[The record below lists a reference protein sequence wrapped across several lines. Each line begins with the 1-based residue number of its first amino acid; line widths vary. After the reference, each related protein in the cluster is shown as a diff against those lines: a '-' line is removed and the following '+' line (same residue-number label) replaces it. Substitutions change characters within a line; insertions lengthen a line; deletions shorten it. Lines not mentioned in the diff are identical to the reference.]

1 MLYLYLVRFINKQK
15 DYDVQL
21 LVFDIIKTKINK
33 NYLHKELNYYYENR
47 KKEIRNIINIYLFYQ
62 IFLLRKFNKNIKK
75 NILIIEKKLLNTIN
89 RTISFIDPFY
99 IDFKIFEDNYIK
111 LILSN
116 DIIIHPNFINIILE
130 RLMYSFPI
138 EQNDTLFNQLDKY
151 IYSSNYILL

>member
-62 IFLLRKFNKNIKK
+62 IFLLRKINKNIKN
-75 NILIIEKKLLNTIN
+75 NILIIEKKLLDTIN
-89 RTISFIDPFY
+89 RTISFIDPIY

-138 EQNDTLFNQLDKY
+138 EHNDTLFNQLDKY
-151 IYSSNYILL
+151 IYDSNYILL

>member
-15 DYDVQL
+15 DYDIQL

-33 NYLHKELNYYYENR
+33 DYLHIELNNYYENR

-62 IFLLRKFNKNIKK
+62 IFLLRKFNKNIKN
-75 NILIIEKKLLNTIN
+75 NISIIEKKLLDTIN
-89 RTISFIDPFY
+89 RTISFINPNY
-99 IDFKIFEDNYIK
+99 KDFKIFEDSYIK

-138 EQNDTLFNQLDKY
+138 EQNDTLFNQLDNHLVISQYLK
-151 IYSSNYILL
+151 

>member
-1 MLYLYLVRFINKQK
+1 MYLSLVRFINKQK

-21 LVFDIIKTKINK
+21 LTFDIIKTKINK
-33 NYLHKELNYYYENR
+33 DCLHKELNNYYENR

-62 IFLLRKFNKNIKK
+62 IFLLRKINKNIKN
-75 NILIIEKKLLNTIN
+75 NISIIEKKLLDTIN
-89 RTISFIDPFY
+89 RTISFIDPIY

-138 EQNDTLFNQLDKY
+138 EHNDTLFNQLDNYLIRSKY
-151 IYSSNYILL
+151 LKLI

>member
-21 LVFDIIKTKINK
+21 LVFDIIKTKMNK
-33 NYLHKELNYYYENR
+33 ESLHKELNNYYENR
-47 KKEIRNIINIYLFYQ
+47 KKNIRNIINIYLFYQ

-138 EQNDTLFNQLDKY
+138 DQNDTLFNQLDKY